1 MSLRINRRRLLETSA
16 LMGASVL
23 LTRNSKA
30 APPRSVNE
38 KLNIGVIG
46 IANQGA
52 YNLES
57 VQSENIVALCDVDDN
72 YLAATAQR
80 FPRAVTYNDYRKM
93 LERKD
98 LDAVV
103 IATPDHTHAP
113 ATLAALETGR
123 HVYCEKPLTHTV
135 VEARRVAEAAKK
147 YKRVTQM
154 GTQIHASNNYRRV
167 VELIQSGAIG
177 AVTEAHAWVGRVWSG
192 EEIPA
197 VSPPVPANLHWN
209 LWLGSAPTRP
219 YQPLYAPAN
228 WRGYWAF
235 GGGTLGDMGCH
246 HVDLLFWALDL
257 RYPSAISAEGP
268 PVHPEITPKWLIA
281 HYDFPARG
289 KKPPVKLTWYHG
301 EKRPPQFAEG
311 TLPQWGDGTLFVG
324 EKGMLLAD
332 YDRHLLLPEKD
343 FTGFVPP
350 PHTIPDSIGHHAEWI
365 QACKTGGLTT
375 CRFDYSGALT
385 ETILLGNVAYRTGK
399 KLEWD
404 AKNLKAKNAPEAS
417 QFLYPTYRSNW

>member
-177 AVTEAHAWVGRVWSG
+177 AVTEAHAGSGESALESLAGFRADAPLSTIIRSGKLARVLGVRRRDVGRYGLSSCRFALLG
-192 EEIPA
+192 ARPA
-197 VSPPVPANLHWN
+197 VSERHFRRRST
-209 LWLGSAPTRP
+209 SASR
-219 YQPLYAPAN
+219 N
-228 WRGYWAF
+228 
-235 GGGTLGDMGCH
+235 
-246 HVDLLFWALDL
+246 
-257 RYPSAISAEGP
+257 
-268 PVHPEITPKWLIA
+268 
-281 HYDFPARG
+281 
-289 KKPPVKLTWYHG
+289 
-301 EKRPPQFAEG
+301 
-311 TLPQWGDGTLFVG
+311 
-324 EKGMLLAD
+324 
-332 YDRHLLLPEKD
+332 
-343 FTGFVPP
+343 
-350 PHTIPDSIGHHAEWI
+350 HAEM
-365 QACKTGGLTT
+365 A
-375 CRFDYSGALT
+375 D
-385 ETILLGNVAYRTGK
+385 
-399 KLEWD
+399 
-404 AKNLKAKNAPEAS
+404 
-417 QFLYPTYRSNW
+417 RSL